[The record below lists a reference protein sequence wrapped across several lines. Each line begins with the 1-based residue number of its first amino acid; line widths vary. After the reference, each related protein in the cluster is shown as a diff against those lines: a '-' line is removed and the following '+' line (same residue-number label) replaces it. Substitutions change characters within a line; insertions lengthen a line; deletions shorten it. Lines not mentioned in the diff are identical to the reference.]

1 MIKRFKDFNKINE
14 SFIFSKEY
22 KDFEK
27 DYMID
32 KDFFMDNLLPIKDM
46 EHSRILLIMVSW
58 IKNGHLTDAYIA
70 PVSM

>member
-1 MIKRFKDFNKINE
+1 
-14 SFIFSKEY
+14 
-22 KDFEK
+22 
-27 DYMID
+27 MID

>member
-46 EHSRILLIMVSW
+46 EHSRISFNYGVVD
-58 IKNGHLTDAYIA
+58 KNGHLF
-70 PVSM
+70 